1 MASSPDKFTWIRGD
15 LVPRQPERPEQIDE
29 DDMVS
34 LDRDIGALQEAV
46 ATLKSTIA
54 ELNRTVAK
62 QSEENDLFREE
73 MQAMINQIKG
83 GAKVATWIWSAGVVA
98 AGAVGGLVAK
108 FMPFLLA
115 MPR

>member
-1 MASSPDKFTWIRGD
+1 MPTPDKFTWIRGD
-15 LVPRQPERPEQIDE
+15 LVPRETEKPEIDE

-73 MQAMINQIKG
+73 MQAMINQIRG
-83 GAKVATWIWSAGVVA
+83 GAKVATWVWSAGVVA
-98 AGAVGGLVAK
+98 AGAIGGLAAK
-108 FMPFLLA
+108 LMPLLFMLPK
-115 MPR
+115 